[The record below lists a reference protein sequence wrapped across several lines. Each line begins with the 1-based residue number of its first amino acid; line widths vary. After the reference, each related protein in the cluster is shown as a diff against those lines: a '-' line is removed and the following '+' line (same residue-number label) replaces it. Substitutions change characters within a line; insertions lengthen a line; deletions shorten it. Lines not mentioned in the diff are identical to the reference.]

1 MSSDVIHET
10 VIRDILDVVDDVRKS
25 DYIKGMRANDSF
37 KSISNASD
45 ALTLVFPVLTS
56 RNISVENATMIA
68 KAVERKAVSMLQM
81 LFSAINITNGTNGI
95 EYLKKFHT
103 NLQLDDRVTVDGF
116 ISFMDKFAT
125 VLADESGQYGPMGS
139 RRFLNEY
146 NKIKEDLKH
155 NIDYVLP
162 ESMNEISLSDYKM
175 VYSKSLGKD
184 VVLQIHEVKKGNTN
198 GNASTAGNGK
208 GSYHNSRNV
217 NSNNKSSN
225 NTNNSNNIMATSN
238 SNNKSV
244 TNNYYGSGGGRV
256 YFDDNE
262 ENPVDYKQA
271 KYYSDVIKN
280 QLLDSDVKKAN
291 ELVPTM
297 MVINFVT
304 NADTNPVQN
313 SLVIGVKAKVYPIDS
328 KDMIERLY
336 SKNVDNNGFLK
347 FVRATTREISFVKD
361 FLFAIDK
368 AKIDALSTSRKGSS
382 SKLWKILERRTLKS
396 RIRRALGQPNDAS
409 AISTLVISQEEVE
422 YLKKVYNVHVDIPA
436 VIRPI
441 MEAYNL
447 MAVCIVDELNEVA
460 NFIYDTGNDVYERVA
475 FRSLERESA
484 DNDFRKMITLMTKMR

>member
-1 MSSDVIHET
+1 MTNDTIHET

-25 DYIKGMRANDSF
+25 DYIKGMRSNDSF
-37 KSISNASD
+37 KSIANASD

-56 RNISVENATMIA
+56 RNIGIENATMIA

-95 EYLKKFHT
+95 DYLRKFHT
-103 NLQLDDRVTVDGF
+103 NLQLDDKITVDGMM
-116 ISFMDKFAT
+116 SFMDK
-125 VLADESGQYGPMGS
+125 LALAIQDESSLEFGSMGK
-139 RRFLNEY
+139 RQFLNEY
-146 NKIKEDLKH
+146 NRVKEDFKQ
-155 NIDYVLP
+155 NINYILP
-162 ESMNEISLSDYKM
+162 ESLNNVSLSDYKM
-175 VYSKSLGKD
+175 VYSKALGEN
-184 VVLQIHEVKKGNTN
+184 VVMQILEKKTSSGS
-198 GNASTAGNGK
+198 ASTSGGK
-208 GSYHNSRNV
+208 KVYNTM
-217 NSNNKSSN
+217 NNNAYDNKRYTTKTNTTIN
-225 NTNNSNNIMATSN
+225 NNH
-238 SNNKSV
+238 
-244 TNNYYGSGGGRV
+244 YYGSGGGRV

-262 ENPVDYKQA
+262 ENPIDYKAA
-271 KYYSDVIKN
+271 KNYSDTIKN

-304 NADTNPVQN
+304 NADTDPVQS

-328 KDMIERLY
+328 KDMIERIY

-368 AKIDALSTSRKGSS
+368 AKIDALSTSKKGSS

-396 RIRRALGQPNDAS
+396 RVRRALGQPNDAS

-422 YLKKVYNVHVDIPA
+422 YLKKVYNVFIDIPA

-441 MEAYNL
+441 MESYNL
-447 MAVCIVDELNEVA
+447 MAVCIVDELNEIA
-460 NFIYDTGNDVYERVA
+460 NFIYDTGNDVYEQVA

-484 DNDFRKMITLMTKMR
+484 DNDFKKMVTLMTKMR